1 MLKLLINKGC
11 ETMTNTQKT
20 TVIIMI
26 LGSFLSV
33 LNQTLMNPML
43 PAVMDDLSINATTA
57 QWLVSG
63 FTLVNAITVALSA
76 FLMDRFKN
84 KSLFI
89 FAFCL
94 FFIGSI
100 LAAWAPNFPI
110 LLSGRFLQ
118 AICAG
123 IMIPMSMTTLLT
135 TFPPEKRGMAMGIYS
150 FVVMF
155 APSIGPAIAG
165 ILTDLVGWHLPFVI
179 IAVLAAIIIGVAFMV
194 MPSDDIIKESKLD
207 YRSVIFIVVGLFAF
221 LYGLSIIAHPE
232 TLLFGIISILVG
244 GFLLFIFAKR
254 QLNLKQP
261 FLKVDLLKDVQFRRG
276 VLALM
281 LVSASLTA
289 ATITL
294 PLYVQQVRG
303 LSATVSGMIMMPG
316 AIAGAISG
324 FFAGRLADKFG
335 SRILALTGIVFV
347 IIGSV
352 GMAFWGLNTAIAIL
366 VIIYCT
372 RYIGLMLANT
382 PINLWSISSLST
394 DELNHGNAL
403 SNTMRQ
409 IASTLGTVIMVTIM
423 SLITNL
429 NFHND
434 TIQNQLTGIH
444 ATFYAS
450 VIIAA
455 IALFIVY
462 TNIKNKTI
470 DHEVLE
476 KTPLDDVLEKT
487 PSIYDTDTL
496 AHAIDI
502 MLQAKVAGVPVINK
516 DNQLISFISNRDI
529 MRYLSANDIKFINS
543 DLSFIMPDL
552 ELFSTKGKELL
563 TKNILDIVSNNS
575 QHINEDMDLSHV
587 CEIFYKDNLE
597 ILPVTNNKK
606 YVGTIS
612 RMDIMQYFMKQLKT

>member
-1 MLKLLINKGC
+1 MSNSV
-11 ETMTNTQKT
+11 KT

-26 LGSFLSV
+26 AGSFLSV

-43 PAVMDDLSINATTA
+43 PAVMQDLSINATTA

-63 FTLVNAITVALSA
+63 FTLVNAITVAISA
-76 FLMDRFKN
+76 FLMDKFK
-84 KSLFI
+84 KKHLFI
-89 FAFCL
+89 SAFLL
-94 FFIGSI
+94 FLIGSI
-100 LAAWAPNFPI
+100 LAAYSPNFPV
-110 LLSGRFLQ
+110 LLTGRFLQ

-135 TFPPEKRGMAMGIYS
+135 SFPPEKRGMAMGIYS

-165 ILTDLVGWHLPFVI
+165 ILTDLVGWHMPFVI
-179 IAVLAAIIIGVAFMV
+179 IAILAAIIIIIALFV
-194 MPSDDIIKESKLD
+194 MNNEDTTKETKLD
-207 YRSVIFIVVGLFAF
+207 YPSVLYIIFGLFSF
-221 LYGLSIIAHPE
+221 LYGLSIIGHSE
-232 TLLFGIISILVG
+232 TFIQGLITIALGII
-244 GFLLFIFAKR
+244 LLIIFSKR
-254 QLNLKQP
+254 QLSLQQP
-261 FLKVDLLKDVQFRRG
+261 FLKVSLLKDKQFRRG

-281 LVSASLTA
+281 LISASLTA

-303 LSATVSGMIMMPG
+303 LSATISGMIMMPG

-335 SRILALTGIVFV
+335 SRILALIGIVFV

-352 GMAFWGLNTAIAIL
+352 GMAFWGLYTSIALLI
-366 VIIYCT
+366 IIYCT

-382 PINLWSISSLST
+382 PINLWSISSLQS

-423 SLITNL
+423 SLVTNL
-429 NFHND
+429 NLTNND
-434 TIQNQLTGIH
+434 TNNQLQGIH

-450 VIIAA
+450 IVIAA

-462 TNIKNKTI
+462 FNIKNKTV
-470 DHEVLE
+470 DHLVTET
-476 KTPLDDVLEKT
+476 TPLDSLIETNT
-487 PSIYDTDTL
+487 PTITTKATL
-496 AHAIDI
+496 KDAIDI
-502 MLQAKVAGVPVINK
+502 MIDKNLPGIAIVDGKQF
-516 DNQLISFISNRDI
+516 ISFLSNRDI

-543 DLSFIMPDL
+543 DMSFIMPDL
-552 ELFSTKGKELL
+552 DLFSIKGKELL
-563 TKNILDIVSNNS
+563 KMNILDVIDKHVI
-575 QHINEDMDLSHV
+575 HINEDADLAHV
-587 CEIFYKDNLE
+587 CEIFYKDKLE
-597 ILPVTNNKK
+597 ILPVTNNLN

-612 RMDIMQYFMKQLKT
+612 RNDVMQYFMKQLKT